1 MSQGSRREGNA
12 ETSCK
17 ARVYGSVRDNE
28 EGLGNGAGVGED
40 EQLERRS
47 MKILWALEPVKWAM
61 FQLTGKSSGGF
72 HQVDRALSEG
82 YVYTFESEYD
92 GRNRSCSR
100 SLQQL

>member
-12 ETSCK
+12 KTSCK
-17 ARVYGSVRDNE
+17 ARVYGGVRDNE
-28 EGLGNGAGVGED
+28 EGLGNEAGVGEE

-47 MKILWALEPVKWAM
+47 MKILWALEPVEWAM
-61 FQLTGKSSGGF
+61 FRLTGKFSGGV

-82 YVYTFESEYD
+82 YVCIFESEYK